1 MYQFGILDWS
11 KMTTLSPKLKEVLA
25 HMYTFGMG
33 RVQSDLT
40 SSDGTRKWLV
50 EYGSQG
56 QGAVETVLCSP
67 F

>member
-1 MYQFGILDWS
+1 
-11 KMTTLSPKLKEVLA
+11 MTTLSPKLKEVLA